1 MEVSLNFD
9 ETASYEGWCATANVD
24 AAAAASAILSFS
36 CFYHYCCYYYCVDEL
51 APKLPAQ
58 DGVKDE
64 VNTSTTYCSGIVGT
78 VDALAQLRLQL
89 SALSCRADGERPADP
104 QPVLP
109 G

>member
-1 MEVSLNFD
+1 MLPNICLDYFKTKCREIPDHGEVVLVSPTKL
-9 ETASYEGWCATANVD
+9 
-24 AAAAASAILSFS
+24 
-36 CFYHYCCYYYCVDEL
+36 EL
-51 APKLPAQ
+51 YLTAQ